1 MNKLLITILVIT
13 IILVIIICYYLKRQ
27 INNMCEK
34 DKIIKTLVRQSSR
47 WSTAANQDNN
57 PLIAVLHANYGA
69 GYLWALKDVFT
80 DKEIEEVMDFNVL
93 KFRDEIIKIQD
104 NANLKLLKECPSFS
118 NKSDYLAK
126 LAKEG
131 I

>member
-1 MNKLLITILVIT
+1 MNKLLISILVIT
-13 IILVIIICYYLKRQ
+13 IILVIIMYYYLKRQ

-34 DKIIKTLVRQSSR
+34 DKIIKTLVRQASR
-47 WSTAANQDNN
+47 WSTAAKQDNN

-104 NANLKLLKECPSFS
+104 NVNLKLIKECPSFS

-131 I
+131 L

>member
-1 MNKLLITILVIT
+1 MNKLLISMLVIT

-34 DKIIKTLVRQSSR
+34 DKIIKTLVRQASR
-47 WSTAANQDNN
+47 WSTAAKQDNN

-93 KFRDEIIKIQD
+93 KFRDEIIQIQD
-104 NANLKLLKECPSFS
+104 NANLKLIKECPSFS

>member
-1 MNKLLITILVIT
+1 MNKLLITILVIVV
-13 IILVIIICYYLKRQ
+13 ILVVVLYYYLKRQ

-34 DKIIKTLVRQSSR
+34 DKIIKTLVRQASR
-47 WSTAANQDNN
+47 WATAAKQDNN
-57 PLIAVLHANYGA
+57 ALIAVLHANYGA

-80 DKEIEEVMDFNVL
+80 DKDIEEVMNFNIL

-104 NANLKLLKECPSFS
+104 DANLKLIKECPSFA
-118 NKSDYLAK
+118 NQSDYLVK

-131 I
+131 

>member
-1 MNKLLITILVIT
+1 MN
-13 IILVIIICYYLKRQ
+13 
-27 INNMCEK
+27 
-34 DKIIKTLVRQSSR
+34 
-47 WSTAANQDNN
+47 
-57 PLIAVLHANYGA
+57 
-69 GYLWALKDVFT
+69 
-80 DKEIEEVMDFNVL
+80 FNIL

-104 NANLKLLKECPSFS
+104 NANLKLIKECPSFS